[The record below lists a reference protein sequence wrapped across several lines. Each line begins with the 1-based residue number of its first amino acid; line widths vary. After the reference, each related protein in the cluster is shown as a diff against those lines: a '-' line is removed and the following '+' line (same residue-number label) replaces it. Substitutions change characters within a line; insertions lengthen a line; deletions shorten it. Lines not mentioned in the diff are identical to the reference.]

1 MQVHTYFLLMI
12 ANGLIDSSRVVDE
25 LEKIEIFVWGWL
37 KSNKRKM
44 ESYIW
49 CRGSATI
56 DVGVTADSQWT
67 NIIWVFEIVDSTAKG
82 QRTREMV
89 LGVEELFVV
98 WIWNQKKSK
107 RKKGRVRAWVI
118 SAQQVDKES
127 KMVHYSF
134 FRNNFHLR
142 RCMRIR
148 NPLQREDDVSHA
160 RVQFHWSLANNGK
173 RTELL
178 GILSALGNIWQIY
191 WHPRLDGSDLHI

>member
-1 MQVHTYFLLMI
+1 MNWRRSRFLCGDGWKAIKGRWNPIFGVEEVLLLMSEWQQI
-12 ANGLIDSSRVVDE
+12 LNGRISSE
-25 LEKIEIFVWGWL
+25 FL
-37 KSNKRKM
+37 KS
-44 ESYIW
+44 
-49 CRGSATI
+49 
-56 DVGVTADSQWT
+56 
-67 NIIWVFEIVDSTAKG
+67 STPK
-82 QRTREMV
+82 QRDREQDRWFWV
-89 LGVEELFVV
+89 LGELFVV